1 MKKTIYDFFR
11 RFVFLTFAG
20 VGSLYAQNEINHVDL
35 TLIHENDIATDS
47 SGWAA
52 YAILA
57 SFDHALSA
65 AGFQAHMHSYSSKNV
80 KKDLLTLD
88 PVLNKAAFASQYAV
102 LITSKID
109 KNKIE
114 YAIDAVSAGQKKY
127 LLKKSVFKG
136 ELPDQIFSLH
146 EKAVSEF
153 VKSTNA
159 VSKETIQKAVQK
171 IQLTKNGS
179 AYRNYMA
186 GKVLRSLTLT
196 DERLQQAGEY
206 FQKAI
211 NEDANFYQ
219 AYAELAQ
226 VHVLKKEYERAFN
239 VYKSYQDKSQT
250 AKDVNSAVGDIY
262 YYHLN
267 DTRKAK
273 SYYEKELAL
282 NPNSSAV
289 QVRLG
294 YCAYDDKNYE
304 LSKQY
309 ANQALKL
316 NALESPALNLLGL
329 SAMGL
334 KDSAK
339 AKEYFMQAA
348 RINRYEIPAR
358 KNLARLYEIKNNFE
372 DAKTL
377 YLQIVDADPLD
388 AFAMVSYANLNYLQG
403 NVKQAAAYFMQGVI
417 VKPELESMKENPI
430 QIFQF
435 LSKNRKDIKPVQ
447 SLADSLNESILEG
460 ELNAQEEFLYRSA
473 LGYASLYYLNDFAE
487 ASNQFQIALKLRP
500 DALRLRF
507 YLAESYYRADK
518 LTQALDY
525 YRIYADDAKDSY
537 NFARCHLMIGKI
549 LVKQK
554 KFEDAQLEILKSIRM
569 YPNAESYYQY
579 GLALKG
585 NKQNEEAVSAFEKA
599 VKTFPNYIEVY
610 LEAAKTFEEMKK
622 YDKALQ
628 QAQKAVS
635 LDSSSFYAR
644 QTLSHVYFSLE
655 RWDDAEK
662 EIAEGIRLMNRSQI
676 SDAQLYRDYGDI
688 LLQQNKTDLALSQY
702 ELGWALD
709 SLSDTTPYRIA
720 SVYASRNDENGAARW
735 MLKAF
740 HNNFSDFAELERNKL
755 FNQVKNKPIFK
766 EVVRQYEQAYREE
779 LLKRIQQKK

>member
-1 MKKTIYDFFR
+1 MSRLVLAFIS
-11 RFVFLTFAG
+11 AG
-20 VGSLYAQNEINHVDL
+20 TLLAQNEVTHVDL
-35 TLIHENDIATDS
+35 TLIHENDIIADS
-47 SGWAA
+47 NGWAA
-52 YAILA
+52 YAVLE
-57 SFDHALSA
+57 SFDKALGS
-65 AGFQAHMHSYSSKNV
+65 AGFQGHLHSYSAKNV
-80 KKDLLTLD
+80 KKDQLTLD
-88 PVLNKAAFASQYAV
+88 PVLNKPASPFQYAV
-102 LITSKID
+102 LITARID

-114 YAIDAVSAGQKKY
+114 YVVDAVSVNQKKY

-136 ELPDQIFSLH
+136 EITDQIFSVH

-153 VKSTNA
+153 LKATLTVN
-159 VSKETIQKAVQK
+159 KEAIQKAIQK
-171 IQLTKNGS
+171 IQPTKSLG

-186 GKVLRSLTLT
+186 GKALRSAAQT
-196 DERLQQAGEY
+196 DERLQSAGDF

-211 NEDANFYQ
+211 NEDANFFQ

-226 VHVLKKEYERAFN
+226 VHVIKKEYERAFN
-239 VYKSYQDKSQT
+239 IYKSYQDKWPL
-250 AKDVNSAVGDIY
+250 AKEVNSAVGDIY

-273 SYYEKELAL
+273 GYYEKELEL
-282 NPNSSAV
+282 NSNAVV

-329 SAMGL
+329 SSMGL

-348 RINRYEIPAR
+348 RINKYEIPAR
-358 KNLARLYEIKNNFE
+358 KNLARLYELKTNYDE
-372 DAKTL
+372 AKAL
-377 YLQIVDADPLD
+377 YLQIIDADPSD

-417 VKPELESMKENPI
+417 VKPELENSKENPI

-447 SLADSLNESILEG
+447 TLADSLNESLLEG
-460 ELNAQEEFLYRSA
+460 ELSAQEDFLYRSA

-487 ASNQFQIALKLRP
+487 AANQFQIALKLRP

-507 YLAESYYRADK
+507 YLAESYYRSDK
-518 LTQALDY
+518 LPQALDY

-537 NFARCHLMIGKI
+537 NFARCHLMIGRI

-585 NKQNEEAVSAFEKA
+585 NKQNEEAVNAFEKA
-599 VKTFPNYIEVY
+599 VRTFPNYIDVY
-610 LEAAKTFEEMKK
+610 LEMARTFEEMKK

-628 QAQKAVS
+628 NAQKAVS
-635 LDSSSFYAR
+635 LDSSNYYSR
-644 QTLSHVYFSLE
+644 QALSHVYFSLE
-655 RWDDAEK
+655 RWEDAEK
-662 EIAEGIRLMNRSQI
+662 EIMEGIRLMNRTQNP
-676 SDAQLYRDYGDI
+676 DARLYGDYGDI
-688 LLQQNKTDLALSQY
+688 LLQQNKMDLALSQY
-702 ELGWALD
+702 ELQWALD
-709 SLSDTTPYRIA
+709 SLSDITPYRIA
-720 SVYASRNDENGAARW
+720 SVFAARNDEAGAARW

-740 HNNFSDFAELERNKL
+740 HNNFSDFAELDKNKL
-755 FNQVKNKPIFK
+755 FNQVKNKPTFK
-766 EVVRQYEQAYREE
+766 ELVRQYEQAYREE

>member
-1 MKKTIYDFFR
+1 MSRLVLAFIS
-11 RFVFLTFAG
+11 AG
-20 VGSLYAQNEINHVDL
+20 TLLAQNEVTHVDL
-35 TLIHENDIATDS
+35 TLIHENEIIADS
-47 SGWAA
+47 NGWAA
-52 YAILA
+52 YAILE
-57 SFDHALSA
+57 SFDVGLDAVGIKVHS
-65 AGFQAHMHSYSSKNV
+65 HSYSAKNA
-80 KKDLLTLD
+80 KKDQLTLD
-88 PVLNKAAFASQYAV
+88 PVLNKKNLPFQYTV
-102 LITSKID
+102 LITSKCD

-114 YAIDAVSAGQKKY
+114 YTIDMVSLIQKKY
-127 LLKKSVFKG
+127 LSKKSVFKG
-136 ELPDQIFSLH
+136 DIPDQIFPAH

-153 VKSTNA
+153 LRSIGMSNKDV
-159 VSKETIQKAVQK
+159 IQIAVQK
-171 IQLTKNGS
+171 MQMTKNRS
-179 AYRNYMA
+179 AYQNYMA
-186 GKVLRSLTLT
+186 GKALGSVTRT

-211 NEDANFYQ
+211 NEDANFFQ

-239 VYKSYQDKSQT
+239 IYKSYQDIWPS
-250 AKDVNSAVGDIY
+250 ANNVNSAVGDIY

-273 SYYEKELAL
+273 EYYEKELTL
-282 NPNSSAV
+282 NPNASGV

-304 LSKQY
+304 LSRQY

-329 SAMGL
+329 SSMGL
-334 KDSAK
+334 KDSVK
-339 AKEYFMQAA
+339 AKEYFLQAA
-348 RINRYEIPAR
+348 RINKYEIPAR
-358 KNLARLYEIKNNFE
+358 KNLARLYELKNNFDE
-372 DAKTL
+372 AKTL
-377 YLQIVDADPLD
+377 YLQIVDADPTD

-403 NVKQAAAYFMQGVI
+403 NYKQAAAYFMQGVI
-417 VKPELESMKENPI
+417 VKPELENLKENPI

-447 SLADSLNESILEG
+447 TLADSLNESILDG
-460 ELNAQEEFLYRSA
+460 ELSAQEDFLYRSA

-487 ASNQFQIALKLRP
+487 AANQFQIALKMKP

-507 YLAESYYRADK
+507 YLAESYYRSDK
-518 LTQALDY
+518 FPQALDY

-585 NKQNEEAVSAFEKA
+585 NKQNEEAVTAFEKA

-610 LEAAKTFEEMKK
+610 LEMARTFEEMKK

-628 QAQKAVS
+628 SAQKAVS
-635 LDSSSFYAR
+635 LDSSNYYSR
-644 QTLSHVYFSLE
+644 QALSHVYFSLE
-655 RWDDAEK
+655 RWEDAEK
-662 EIAEGIRLMNRSQI
+662 EIAEGIRLMNRTTNP
-676 SDAQLYRDYGDI
+676 DARLYGDYGDI
-688 LLQQNKTDLALSQY
+688 LLQQNKMDLALSQY
-702 ELGWALD
+702 ELGWTLD
-709 SLSDTTPYRIA
+709 SLSDITPYRIA
-720 SVYASRNDENGAARW
+720 SVYASRNDEVGAAKW
-735 MLKAF
+735 MFKAF
-740 HNNFSDFAELERNKL
+740 HNNFSDFAELDKNKL
-755 FNQVKNKPIFK
+755 FNQVKNKPTFK
-766 EVVRQYEQAYREE
+766 ELVRQYEQAYREE